1 MNLPFFRFTFFLLM
15 SLTLPLTATAQVVDI
30 PDPNLRAAIEN
41 KLGKAPGTPIAP
53 AEMVTLT
60 HLEARNAN
68 ISDLTGLE
76 GATNLKSLR
85 LGGNSISD
93 IAPVEALTN
102 LTELNLSG
110 NLISDI
116 SPVADLNQLTWLH
129 LQSNRISDIAALA
142 SLTNLTALRLDR
154 NSISDISVLSR
165 LIQLTELRLDRNSLT
180 DLSPLVANTGL
191 RNGDT
196 VGVRENPL
204 SSTSI
209 KTHIPILQSRGVT
222 IKFDDVTHLNF
233 SEPRTVRMIYF
244 LPSDRSPRQNID
256 TKLDTLIR
264 DVQQFYADEM
274 ERHGFKGK
282 TFTFE
287 TDATGKAVVHHV
299 DGQFTDSYYRQNTF
313 RKVWEEIREQFYTP
327 QNIYL
332 IAIDIGNER
341 VGRGYNEVCGVGDSH
356 EASGGHV
363 LIPASGD
370 CFNFKTTAHE
380 LGHAF
385 GLQHDFRNDTYIMS
399 FGKVPNKLSECTAGW
414 LDAHRYFNM
423 GQSPTHFDNPTTIQ
437 MLTPFASPPYAIGLR
452 FEVTDP
458 DGVHQAQLLTPATI
472 RRQELGQSKLLN
484 CKRLNGE
491 TDTIEIEFVTSQL
504 TVNSEDIRDGGVSEA
519 VPLSVEVILRVID
532 VYGNV
537 TLQTYP
543 IDITTTLLTGTVST
557 PYTNQA
563 INISEPVPP
572 SFTVRQAFE
581 LDPFYQQW
589 IDVEGLPVVASE
601 KVNPY
606 ALKEAAWLIWQMIGH
621 RPEILHVLVQKR
633 VRFVVIGHTEITTDI
648 PEYSDQGP
656 DFLVY
661 RFRGLGGGGLSGHIA
676 VSSSEENLLHYPGG
690 GSHSIMIHEVAH
702 AIHRF
707 GLNTVDPTFN
717 NRLQI
722 AYDAAMEK
730 GLWQGTYASSDRG
743 EYWAEGTQAWF
754 YPKGGDSFYNYG
766 NTRQA
771 LKEYD
776 PGLAALLAE
785 VYGDSGWRYT
795 SPAARI
801 HLPHLQGFNPQ
812 DSPTFQGWPELE
824 AVYQQLRN
832 PNSDG
837 GGRWVDLRPYD
848 PSLLP
853 SLSESRTAGPRTTV
867 AFVNL
872 TRSYVLVYPVGYDGT
887 PELWTQLPPGFVR
900 VTPGTTNEIWLIK
913 DLNGRNLAVF
923 QAVEKTGRI
932 LIDETLNLITPGLS
946 KISGDN
952 QTSVSG
958 AALSNPFVIEV
969 RDENGSALEGISITF
984 TVTVGNGTLSVTRT
998 TTDKNGAAQ
1007 STLTLGPNIGTQTVS
1022 VSAAGIEG
1030 MVTFTAMVEAAVD
1043 LPDLN
1048 LRAAIETVL
1057 GKAKGDSI
1065 TPSEMATLPHLE
1077 ARDANISDLTGLEGA
1092 TNLTYLDFWKSSVSD
1107 LSPVAGLTN
1116 LTHLG
1121 FAANNA
1127 ISDVSALAGLTNLT
1141 ALWVNGNSISDI
1153 SPLVG
1158 LTKLSRL
1165 GLDNNNIS
1173 DISALAGLTN
1183 LSLLNLRSNSILD
1196 ISPLANLTKLTK
1208 LRLGGNSISDISA
1221 VAGLTQLESLSLWAN
1236 SISNS
1241 LPVEGLTNLTEL
1253 NLSGNSI
1260 SSIVSVAG
1268 LTQMTWLHLQSNRI
1282 SDISALAGLTNL
1294 TALRLDRNSISDIS
1308 ALSSLIHLTELRL
1321 DRNSITDLSPLVVNT
1336 GLGSGDEV
1344 DVRGNPLSYQS
1355 IHTHIPILQSRGVTV
1370 EFDNQA
1376 HPALL
1381 KIAGDNQKGASF
1393 APLPN
1398 LLVAEV
1404 QDAKGSALA
1413 GVSVT
1418 FAVTAGGGTL
1428 STTITRTDE
1437 NGRAQS
1443 TLTLGPNLGTNTV
1456 KVSAVGIEVSVT
1468 FYAISDTESPPI
1480 TADVNNDGSVN
1491 ILDLIL
1497 IASDLG
1503 NTGTNLAADVNGDG
1517 VISILDLVLAAGM
1530 FEEAAAAPAAHAQA
1544 PKTLTAVE
1552 VQQWLADARSLEAR
1566 DVIVNRGF
1574 LVLEQLLVSPTPR
1587 ETELLANYPNPFN
1600 PETWIP
1606 YRLAED
1612 AVVTL
1617 TIYDLSGRLVRTLEV
1632 GHRIAS
1638 VYENRSKAIYWD
1650 GRNEVGEQVASGVYF
1665 YNLSTGNYS
1674 ATRKMLVVK

>member
-15 SLTLPLTATAQVVDI
+15 FLTLPLAATAQVVDI
-30 PDPNLRAAIEN
+30 PDPNLRAVIEN
-41 KLGKAPGTPIAP
+41 ALGKVSGATITTADM
-53 AEMVTLT
+53 ATLT
-60 HLEARNAN
+60 RLDANEAS
-68 ISDLTGLE
+68 ISDLIGLE
-76 GATNLKSLR
+76 HATNLRDLHLWSNSVSDLSSLAGLTKLTGLY
-85 LGGNSISD
+85 LGGSS
-93 IAPVEALTN
+93 
-102 LTELNLSG
+102 
-110 NLISDI
+110 
-116 SPVADLNQLTWLH
+116 
-129 LQSNRISDIAALA
+129 A
-142 SLTNLTALRLDR
+142 S
-154 NSISDISVLSR
+154 
-165 LIQLTELRLDRNSLT
+165 
-180 DLSPLVANTGL
+180 DLSPLVGLTNLESLFLDANGISNLSPLAGLTKLTRLALSNNSVSDLSPLAGLTSLRWMRLAGNNISDLSPLVTNTGL
-191 RNGDT
+191 GD
-196 VGVRENPL
+196 GDELEIQGNPL
-204 SSTSI
+204 SHTSI
-209 KTHIPILQSRGVT
+209 KTHIPTLQGRGVT
-222 IKFDDVTHLNF
+222 VKFDDTTNLNVDEPRAVEF
-233 SEPRTVRMIYF
+233 DNTKNLNVGEPRTVRMIYF
-244 LPSDRSPRQNID
+244 LPSDRSPQQDID
-256 TKLDTLIR
+256 IKLDTLIR

-287 TDATGKAVVHHV
+287 TGATGKAVVHHV

-370 CFNFKTTAHE
+370 CFNFKTAAHE
-380 LGHAF
+380 LGRAF

-399 FGKVPNKLSECTAGW
+399 FGRNPNKLSECAAEW
-414 LDAHRYFNM
+414 LEAHRYFNID
-423 GQSPTHFDNPTTIQ
+423 QSQTHFDNPTTIQ

-452 FEVTDP
+452 FEVTDS
-458 DGVHQAQLLTPATI
+458 DGVHQAQLLTPTTI
-472 RRQELGQSKLLN
+472 RRQELGQSKLLS

-491 TDTIEIEFVTSQL
+491 TDTIEIEFITNQL
-504 TVNSEDIRDGGVSEA
+504 TVNSEHFRDGVIAA

-690 GSHSIMIHEVAH
+690 GSHSIMIHEWAH

-722 AYDAAMEK
+722 VYDAAMEK

-743 EYWAEGTQAWF
+743 EYWAVGTRAWF
-754 YPKGGDSFYNYG
+754 YPKVVGDSSYNYV

-848 PSLLP
+848 PTLLP
-853 SLSESRTAGPRTTV
+853 SLSESRTFGPSTHI
-867 AFVNL
+867 AIVNL
-872 TRSYVLVYPVGYDGT
+872 TQADVLLYKVHYDGT
-887 PELWTQLPPGFVR
+887 EELSHR
-900 VTPGTTNEIWLIK
+900 VLTWHTRVSSPTVNEIRLIK

-923 QAVEKTGRI
+923 QTLEKTGRI
-932 LIDETLNLITPGLS
+932 LIDETLNLITHGLS
-946 KISGDN
+946 KVSGDN
-952 QTSVSG
+952 QSSLSG
-958 AALSNPFVIEV
+958 AILAAPFVVEL
-969 RDENGSALEGISITF
+969 RDENGSVLEGISVTF
-984 TVTVGNGTLSVTRT
+984 TVTAGNGTLSVTRT

-1007 STLTLGPNIGTQTVS
+1007 STLTLGQNPGTNVVS

-1030 MVTFTAMVEAAVD
+1030 MVTFSAMVEAAVD

-1065 TPSEMATLPHLE
+1065 TPSEMAALTRLE
-1077 ARDANISDLTGLEGA
+1077 APNANISDLTGLEFA
-1092 TNLTYLDFWKSSVSD
+1092 TNLTTLKLGPERVANEWRNSNAVTD
-1107 LSPVAGLTN
+1107 LSP
-1116 LTHLG
+1116 
-1121 FAANNA
+1121 
-1127 ISDVSALAGLTNLT
+1127 LAGLTRLT
-1141 ALWVNGNSISDI
+1141 LLHLPNNSISNI
-1153 SPLVG
+1153 SAVANLPH
-1158 LTKLSRL
+1158 LTWLHLS
-1165 GLDNNNIS
+1165 NNNIS
-1173 DISALAGLTN
+1173 D
-1183 LSLLNLRSNSILD
+1183 LSL
-1196 ISPLANLTKLTK
+1196 
-1208 LRLGGNSISDISA
+1208 
-1221 VAGLTQLESLSLWAN
+1221 
-1236 SISNS
+1236 
-1241 LPVEGLTNLTEL
+1241 
-1253 NLSGNSI
+1253 
-1260 SSIVSVAG
+1260 
-1268 LTQMTWLHLQSNRI
+1268 
-1282 SDISALAGLTNL
+1282 
-1294 TALRLDRNSISDIS
+1294 
-1308 ALSSLIHLTELRL
+1308 
-1321 DRNSITDLSPLVVNT
+1321 LVVNT
-1336 GLGSGDEV
+1336 GLGKEDTV
-1344 DVRGNPLSYQS
+1344 YVRGNPLSYQS
-1355 IHTHIPILQSRGVTV
+1355 IHTHIPILQKRGV
-1370 EFDNQA
+1370 EIYFDNQP

-1381 KIAGDNQKGASF
+1381 KISDDNQQGAAF
-1393 APLPN
+1393 TPLSQPF
-1398 LLVAEV
+1398 VVEA
-1404 QDAKGSALA
+1404 QDANGSVLA
-1413 GVSVT
+1413 GVSVR

-1428 STTITRTDE
+1428 STTLTRTDE
-1437 NGRAQS
+1437 KGRAQS
-1443 TLTLGPNLGTNTV
+1443 TLTLGPNLGTNAV
-1456 KVSAVGIEVSVT
+1456 SVSAAGIEVPVT
-1468 FYAISDTESPPI
+1468 FHAISDTESPPI
-1480 TADVNNDGSVN
+1480 TADVNSDGSVN

-1503 NTGTNLAADVNGDG
+1503 NVGTNLAADVNGDG
-1517 VISILDLVLAAGM
+1517 VISILDLVLVAGM
-1530 FEEAAAAPAAHAQA
+1530 FDGAAAAPSAQ
-1544 PKTLTAVE
+1544 PQVPETLTAVE
-1552 VQQWLADARSLEAR
+1552 VQGWLTDARALQVR
-1566 DVIVNRGF
+1566 DPIMKRGF
-1574 LVLEQLLVSPTPR
+1574 LVLEQLLVALTPK
-1587 ETELLANYPNPFN
+1587 ETELLSNYPNPFN

-1612 AVVTL
+1612 AFVTL
-1617 TIYDLSGRLVRTLEV
+1617 TIYDSSGQVIRTLDV
-1632 GHRIAS
+1632 GHRIAA

-1650 GRNEVGEQVASGVYF
+1650 GRNGLGERVASGVYF

>member
-1 MNLPFFRFTFFLLM
+1 MNLPVFRFTFFLLM

-30 PDPNLRAAIEN
+30 PDPNLRAVIEN
-41 KLGKAPGTPIAP
+41 ALGKVSGATITTADM
-53 AEMVTLT
+53 ATLT
-60 HLEARNAN
+60 RLDANEAG

-76 GATNLKSLR
+76 HTTNLRDLHLWSNSVSDLSSLAGLTKLTGLY
-85 LGGNSISD
+85 LGGSS
-93 IAPVEALTN
+93 
-102 LTELNLSG
+102 
-110 NLISDI
+110 
-116 SPVADLNQLTWLH
+116 
-129 LQSNRISDIAALA
+129 A
-142 SLTNLTALRLDR
+142 S
-154 NSISDISVLSR
+154 
-165 LIQLTELRLDRNSLT
+165 
-180 DLSPLVANTGL
+180 DLSPLVGLTNLESLFLDANGISNLSALAGLTKLTRLALSNNSVSDLSPLAGLTSLRWMRLAGNNISDLSPLAGLTSLRWMRLAGNNISDLSPLVTNTGL
-191 RNGDT
+191 GD
-196 VGVRENPL
+196 GDELEIQGNPL
-204 SSTSI
+204 SHTSI
-209 KTHIPILQSRGVT
+209 KTHIPTLQGRGVT
-222 IKFDDVTHLNF
+222 VKFDDTTNLNVDEPRAVEF
-233 SEPRTVRMIYF
+233 DNTKNLNVGEPRTVRMIYF
-244 LPSDRSPRQNID
+244 LPSDRSPQQNID

-264 DVQQFYADEM
+264 DVRQFYADEM

-299 DGQFTDSYYRQNTF
+299 DGRFTDSYYRRNTF

-327 QNIYL
+327 QNIYF

-341 VGRGYNEVCGVGDSH
+341 VGRGYNEVCGVGEFH
-356 EASGGHV
+356 GASSGHV

-370 CFNFKTTAHE
+370 CFNFKTAAHE
-380 LGHAF
+380 LGRAF

-399 FGKVPNKLSECTAGW
+399 FGRDPNKLSECAAEW
-414 LDAHRYFNM
+414 LAAHRYFNT
-423 GQSPTHFDNPTTIQ
+423 GQSQPHFDAPTKIQ

-458 DGVHQAQLLTPATI
+458 DGVHQAQLLTPTTI
-472 RRQELGQSKLLN
+472 RRQELGQSKLLS

-572 SFTVRQAFE
+572 PSTIREAFE
-581 LDPFYQQW
+581 LSLFYQQW
-589 IDVEGLPVVASE
+589 VDVEGLPVVASE

-690 GSHSIMIHEVAH
+690 GSHSIMIHEWAH

-707 GLNTVDPTFN
+707 GLNTVAPTFN

-743 EYWAEGTQAWF
+743 EYWAVGTRVWF
-754 YPKGGDSFYNYG
+754 YPKVVGDSSYNYV

-848 PSLLP
+848 PTLLP
-853 SLSESRTAGPRTTV
+853 SLSESRTFGPSTHI
-867 AFVNL
+867 AIVNL
-872 TRSYVLVYPVGYDGT
+872 TQADVLLYKVRYDGT
-887 PELWTQLPPGFVR
+887 EELSHR
-900 VTPGTTNEIWLIK
+900 VLTWHTRVSSPTVNEIRLIK

-923 QAVEKTGRI
+923 QTLEKTGRI
-932 LIDETLNLITPGLS
+932 LIDDTPNLITHGLS
-946 KISGDN
+946 KVSGDN
-952 QTSVSG
+952 QSSLSG
-958 AALSNPFVIEV
+958 AILAAPFVVEV
-969 RDENGSALEGISITF
+969 RAENGSALEGISVTF
-984 TVTVGNGTLSVTRT
+984 AVTAGGGTLSVTRA

-1007 STLTLGPNIGTQTVS
+1007 SILTLGQNPGTNVVS

-1043 LPDLN
+1043 LPDTN

-1065 TPSEMATLPHLE
+1065 TPSEMAALTRLE
-1077 ARDANISDLTGLEGA
+1077 APNANISDLTGLEFA
-1092 TNLTYLDFWKSSVSD
+1092 TNLTTLKLGPERVANEWRNSNAVTD
-1107 LSPVAGLTN
+1107 LSP
-1116 LTHLG
+1116 
-1121 FAANNA
+1121 
-1127 ISDVSALAGLTNLT
+1127 LAGLSYLT
-1141 ALWVNGNSISDI
+1141 
-1153 SPLVG
+1153 
-1158 LTKLSRL
+1158 
-1165 GLDNNNIS
+1165 
-1173 DISALAGLTN
+1173 
-1183 LSLLNLRSNSILD
+1183 LLHLPN
-1196 ISPLANLTKLTK
+1196 
-1208 LRLGGNSISDISA
+1208 NSISDISA
-1221 VAGLTQLESLSLWAN
+1221 VA
-1236 SISNS
+1236 
-1241 LPVEGLTNLTEL
+1241 
-1253 NLSGNSI
+1253 NLSD
-1260 SSIVSVAG
+1260 
-1268 LTQMTWLHLQSNRI
+1268 LTWLHLSNNNI
-1282 SDISALAGLTNL
+1282 S
-1294 TALRLDRNSISDIS
+1294 
-1308 ALSSLIHLTELRL
+1308 
-1321 DRNSITDLSPLVVNT
+1321 DLSPLVANT
-1336 GLGSGDEV
+1336 GLGKGDKV
-1344 DVRGNPLSYQS
+1344 YVRGNPLSYAS
-1355 IHTHIPILQSRGVTV
+1355 IHSHISALQSRGVEV
-1370 EFDNQA
+1370 YFDNRP

-1381 KIAGDNQKGASF
+1381 KISGDNQSGAAF
-1393 APLPN
+1393 TPLPQPF
-1398 LLVAEV
+1398 VIEA
-1404 QDAKGSALA
+1404 QDANGSALIEI
-1413 GVSVT
+1413 SIT
-1418 FAVTAGGGTL
+1418 FAVTSGGGTL

-1456 KVSAVGIEVSVT
+1456 EVSAAGIESPVT
-1468 FYAISDTESPPI
+1468 FHAISDTESPPI
-1480 TADVNNDGSVN
+1480 EADINNDSSVN

-1503 NTGTNLAADVNGDG
+1503 NTGTNLVVDVNRDG
-1517 VISILDLVLAAGM
+1517 TVSILDLVLVAGM
-1530 FEEAAAAPAAHAQA
+1530 FDGAAAAPSAQ
-1544 PKTLTAVE
+1544 PQVPETLTAVE
-1552 VQQWLADARSLEAR
+1552 VQGWLIDARALQVR
-1566 DVIVNRGF
+1566 DPIMKRGF
-1574 LVLEQLLVSPTPR
+1574 LVLEQLLVSLTPR

-1612 AVVTL
+1612 AFVTL
-1617 TIYDLSGRLVRTLEV
+1617 TIYDLSGRIVRTLDI

-1638 VYENRSKAIYWD
+1638 AYENRSKAVYWD
-1650 GRNEVGEQVASGVYF
+1650 GRNGLGEGVASGVYF
-1665 YNLSTGNYS
+1665 YTLTAGDYS
-1674 ATRKMLVVK
+1674 ATRKMLILK

>member
-1 MNLPFFRFTFFLLM
+1 MT
-15 SLTLPLTATAQVVDI
+15 TLP
-30 PDPNLRAAIEN
+30 R
-41 KLGKAPGTPIAP
+41 
-53 AEMVTLT
+53 
-60 HLEARNAN
+60 LEAKNAN

-93 IAPVEALTN
+93 IAPVTGLTNLKVLSLWANSISDISPVEALTN

-116 SPVADLNQLTWLH
+116 SPVADLNQLTLLH

-165 LIQLTELRLDRNSLT
+165 LIQLTELRLNRNSLT

-196 VGVRENPL
+196 VDVRENPL

-233 SEPRTVRMIYF
+233 SEPRTVRIIYF
-244 LPSDRSPRQNID
+244 LPNDRPLQQNVD

-264 DVQQFYADEM
+264 GVRQFYADEM

-287 TDATGKAVVHHV
+287 TGATGKAVVHHV

-370 CFNFKTTAHE
+370 CFNFKTAAHE
-380 LGHAF
+380 LGRAF

-399 FGKVPNKLSECTAGW
+399 FGRNPNKLSECAAEW
-414 LDAHRYFNM
+414 LEAHRYFNID
-423 GQSPTHFDNPTTIQ
+423 QSQTHFDNPTTIQ

-452 FEVTDP
+452 FEVTDS
-458 DGVHQAQLLTPATI
+458 DGVHQAQLLTPTTI
-472 RRQELGQSKLLN
+472 RRQELGQSKLLS

-504 TVNSEDIRDGGVSEA
+504 TVNSEYIRDGVSEA
-519 VPLSVEVILRVID
+519 IPLSVEVILRVID

-690 GSHSIMIHEVAH
+690 GSHSIMIHEWAH

-707 GLNTVDPTFN
+707 GLNTVAPTFN

-722 AYDAAMEK
+722 VYDAAMEK

-754 YPKGGDSFYNYG
+754 YPKGGGSFKG

-771 LKEYD
+771 LKVYD
-776 PGLAALLAE
+776 PALAALLAE

-795 SPAARI
+795 SPAARV

-853 SLSESRTAGPRTTV
+853 SLSESRTFGPRTHI
-867 AFVNL
+867 AIVNL
-872 TRSYVLVYPVGYDGT
+872 TQADVLLYRVRYDGT
-887 PELWTQLPPGFVR
+887 EAFSHRVPPWYIR
-900 VTPGTTNEIWLIK
+900 VSSRTVNEIRLIK

-923 QAVEKTGRI
+923 QTVEKIGRI

-946 KISGDN
+946 KVSGDN
-952 QTSVSG
+952 QSG
-958 AALSNPFVIEV
+958 VPGAVIANPLVIEV
-969 RDENGSALEGISITF
+969 RDENGSALEGISVTF
-984 TVTVGNGTLSVTRT
+984 AVTAGNGTLSVTRT
-998 TTDKNGAAQ
+998 TTDKNGAVQ
-1007 STLTLGPNIGTQTVS
+1007 STLTLGPNLGTNTVS
-1022 VSAAGIEG
+1022 VSASGIEG
-1030 MVTFTAMVEAAVD
+1030 TVTFNAVVEPAVD

-1048 LRAAIETVL
+1048 LRAAIETGL
-1057 GKAKGDSI
+1057 SKAEGDSI
-1065 TPSEMATLPHLE
+1065 TPSEIATLTRLE
-1077 ARDANISDLTGLEGA
+1077 APEAGVRNLTGLEHA
-1092 TNLTYLDFWKSSVSD
+1092 TNLT
-1107 LSPVAGLTN
+1107 
-1116 LTHLG
+1116 
-1121 FAANNA
+1121 
-1127 ISDVSALAGLTNLT
+1127 
-1141 ALWVNGNSISDI
+1141 
-1153 SPLVG
+1153 
-1158 LTKLSRL
+1158 RL
-1165 GLDNNNIS
+1165 GLSNN
-1173 DISALAGLTN
+1173 
-1183 LSLLNLRSNSILD
+1183 
-1196 ISPLANLTKLTK
+1196 
-1208 LRLGGNSISDISA
+1208 
-1221 VAGLTQLESLSLWAN
+1221 V
-1236 SISNS
+1236 
-1241 LPVEGLTNLTEL
+1241 
-1253 NLSGNSI
+1253 
-1260 SSIVSVAG
+1260 
-1268 LTQMTWLHLQSNRI
+1268 I

-1294 TALRLDRNSISDIS
+1294 TWLKLDRNSISDIS
-1308 ALSSLIHLTELRL
+1308 SLANLTNLTHLELYINSVSDPSPVASLTGLTYLNLAENSISDISALVNLTNLTHLELPFNSISDISSL
-1321 DRNSITDLSPLVVNT
+1321 VANT
-1336 GLGSGDEV
+1336 GVGNGDEV
-1344 DVRGNPLSYQS
+1344 DVRGNPLSYLS
-1355 IHTHIPILQSRGVTV
+1355 IHTHIPALQSRGVTV

-1381 KIAGDNQKGASF
+1381 KISGDNQNGASF
-1393 APLPN
+1393 ASLSQPF
-1398 LLVAEV
+1398 VVEA
-1404 QDAKGSALA
+1404 QDANGSALV
-1413 GVSVT
+1413 GISVR
-1418 FAVTAGGGTL
+1418 FAVTTGGGTL

-1443 TLTLGPNLGTNTV
+1443 TLTLGPNMGANTV
-1456 KVSAVGIEVSVT
+1456 QVSAAGIESPVT

-1480 TADVNNDGSVN
+1480 TADVNSDGSVN
-1491 ILDLIL
+1491 ILDLVV
-1497 IASDLG
+1497 IASALG
-1503 NTGTNLAADVNGDG
+1503 NQGQNLAADVSGDG
-1517 VISILDLVLAAGM
+1517 VVNILDLILVAGM
-1530 FEEAAAAPAAHAQA
+1530 FDDAAAAPAAHAQV
-1544 PKTLTAVE
+1544 PETLTAVE
-1552 VQQWLADARSLEAR
+1552 VQGWLTDARALEVR
-1566 DVIVNRGF
+1566 DAITKRGF
-1574 LVLEQLLVSPTPR
+1574 VVLEQLLVSLTPT

-1617 TIYDLSGRLVRTLEV
+1617 TIYDLSGQPVRTLDV

-1638 VYENRSKAIYWD
+1638 AYENRSKAIYWD
-1650 GRNEVGEQVASGVYF
+1650 GRNGLGERVASGVYF
-1665 YNLSTGNYS
+1665 YTLTTEDYS

>member
-1 MNLPFFRFTFFLLM
+1 MRLAGN
-15 SLTLPLTATAQVVDI
+15 
-30 PDPNLRAAIEN
+30 
-41 KLGKAPGTPIAP
+41 
-53 AEMVTLT
+53 
-60 HLEARNAN
+60 N
-68 ISDLTGLE
+68 IS
-76 GATNLKSLR
+76 
-85 LGGNSISD
+85 
-93 IAPVEALTN
+93 
-102 LTELNLSG
+102 
-110 NLISDI
+110 
-116 SPVADLNQLTWLH
+116 
-129 LQSNRISDIAALA
+129 
-142 SLTNLTALRLDR
+142 
-154 NSISDISVLSR
+154 
-165 LIQLTELRLDRNSLT
+165 
-180 DLSPLVANTGL
+180 DLSPLVTNTGL
-191 RNGDT
+191 GD
-196 VGVRENPL
+196 GDELEIQGNPL
-204 SSTSI
+204 SHTSI
-209 KTHIPILQSRGVT
+209 KTHIPTLQGRGVT
-222 IKFDDVTHLNF
+222 VKFDDTTNLNVDEPRAVEF
-233 SEPRTVRMIYF
+233 DNTKNLNVGEPRTVRMIYF
-244 LPSDRSPRQNID
+244 LPSDRSPQQNVD

-287 TDATGKAVVHHV
+287 TGATGKAVVHHV
-299 DGQFTDSYYRQNTF
+299 DGRFTDSYYRQNTF

-327 QNIYL
+327 QNIYF

-356 EASGGHV
+356 GASDGHV

-370 CFNFKTTAHE
+370 CFNLKTAAHE
-380 LGHAF
+380 LGRAF

-399 FGKVPNKLSECTAGW
+399 FGRNPNKLSECAAEW
-414 LDAHRYFNM
+414 LEAHRYFNID
-423 GQSPTHFDNPTTIQ
+423 QSQTHFDNPTTIQ
-437 MLTPFASPPYAIGLR
+437 MLSPFASPPYAIGLR
-452 FEVTDP
+452 FEVTDS
-458 DGVHQAQLLTPATI
+458 DGVHQAQLLMPTTI
-472 RRQELGQSKLLN
+472 RRQELGQSKLLS

-491 TDTIEIEFVTSQL
+491 TDTIEIEFITNQL
-504 TVNSEDIRDGGVSEA
+504 TVKSEYFRDGVSEA

-572 SFTVRQAFE
+572 PSTIREAFE
-581 LDPFYQQW
+581 LSLFYQQW
-589 IDVEGLPVVASE
+589 VDVEGFPVLASE

-621 RPEILHVLVQKR
+621 RPEILHTFVQKR

-690 GSHSIMIHEVAH
+690 GSHSIMIHEWAH

-707 GLNTVDPTFN
+707 GLNTVDSTFD

-722 AYDAAMEK
+722 AYAAAIEK

-743 EYWAEGTQAWF
+743 EYWAVGTRAWF
-754 YPKGGDSFYNYG
+754 YPNVGDSSYNYG

-837 GGRWVDLRPYD
+837 GGRWVDLGPYD

-853 SLSESRTAGPRTTV
+853 SLSESRTFGPRTHI
-867 AFVNL
+867 AIVNL
-872 TRSYVLVYPVGYDGT
+872 TQADVLLYKVHYDGT
-887 PELWTQLPPGFVR
+887 EELSHR
-900 VTPGTTNEIWLIK
+900 VLTWHTRVSSPMVNEIRLIK

-923 QAVEKTGRI
+923 QTLEKTGRI
-932 LIDETLNLITPGLS
+932 LIDETLNLITHGLS
-946 KISGDN
+946 KVSGDN
-952 QTSVSG
+952 QSSLSG
-958 AALSNPFVIEV
+958 AILAAPFVVEL
-969 RDENGSALEGISITF
+969 RDENGSVLEGISVTF
-984 TVTVGNGTLSVTRT
+984 TVVTGDGTLSVTRT
-998 TTDKNGAAQ
+998 TTDTNGRAQ
-1007 STLTLGPNIGTQTVS
+1007 SILTLGQNLGTNAVS
-1022 VSAAGIEG
+1022 VSAAGTG
-1030 MVTFTAMVEAAVD
+1030 QPVTFNAVAEAAID
-1043 LPDLN
+1043 IPDTN
-1048 LRAAIETVL
+1048 LRTVVETAL
-1057 GKAKGDSI
+1057 GAPVGVSI
-1065 TPSEMATLPHLE
+1065 VRGHLE
-1077 ARDANISDLTGLEGA
+1077 NLTRLEAQNANISDLTGLEFA
-1092 TNLTYLDFWKSSVSD
+1092 TN
-1107 LSPVAGLTN
+1107 
-1116 LTHLG
+1116 
-1121 FAANNA
+1121 
-1127 ISDVSALAGLTNLT
+1127 
-1141 ALWVNGNSISDI
+1141 
-1153 SPLVG
+1153 
-1158 LTKLSRL
+1158 
-1165 GLDNNNIS
+1165 
-1173 DISALAGLTN
+1173 
-1183 LSLLNLRSNSILD
+1183 
-1196 ISPLANLTKLTK
+1196 LTK

-1241 LPVEGLTNLTEL
+1241 SPVEALTNLTEL

-1294 TALRLDRNSISDIS
+1294 TVLRLDRNSISDIS
-1308 ALSSLIHLTELRL
+1308 ALSSLTHLTELRL
-1321 DRNSITDLSPLVVNT
+1321 DRNSITDLSPLVANT

-1344 DVRGNPLSYQS
+1344 DVRGNPLSHLS
-1355 IHTHIPILQSRGVTV
+1355 VHTHIPALQSRGVTV

-1376 HPALL
+1376 HPAIL
-1381 KIAGDNQKGASF
+1381 KISGDYQKGASS
-1393 APLPN
+1393 APLSQPFI
-1398 LLVAEV
+1398 VEA
-1404 QDAKGSALA
+1404 QDGNGSALA

-1456 KVSAVGIEVSVT
+1456 EVSAAGIESTVT
-1468 FYAISDTESPPI
+1468 FHAISDTESPPI

-1497 IASDLG
+1497 IASELG
-1503 NTGTNLAADVNGDG
+1503 NAGTNLAVDVNRDG
-1517 VISILDLVLAAGM
+1517 VVSILDLVLAAGM
-1530 FEEAAAAPAAHAQA
+1530 FEEAAAAPPAQPQVPEA
-1544 PKTLTAVE
+1544 LTAVE
-1552 VQQWLADARSLEAR
+1552 VQGWLIDARALQVR
-1566 DVIVNRGF
+1566 DPIMKRGF
-1574 LVLEQLLVSPTPR
+1574 AVLEQLLVSLTPR

-1612 AVVTL
+1612 AFVTL
-1617 TIYDLSGRLVRTLEV
+1617 TIYDLSGQPVRTLDV

-1638 VYENRSKAIYWD
+1638 AYENRSKAIYWD
-1650 GRNEVGEQVASGVYF
+1650 GRNDVGERVASGVYF

>member
-1 MNLPFFRFTFFLLM
+1 MNLPFFRFTFFLFIC
-15 SLTLPLTATAQVVDI
+15 LTLPLSATGQVVSI
-30 PDPNLRAAIEN
+30 PDPNLRAAVE
-41 KLGKAPGTPIAP
+41 KALGVTPGTPITAD
-53 AEMVTLT
+53 EMTTLPR
-60 HLEARNAN
+60 LEAKNAN

-93 IAPVEALTN
+93 IAPVTGLTNLKVLSLWANSISDISPVEALTN

-116 SPVADLNQLTWLH
+116 SPVADLNQLTLLH

-165 LIQLTELRLDRNSLT
+165 LIQLTELRLNRNSLT

-196 VGVRENPL
+196 VDVRENPL

-233 SEPRTVRMIYF
+233 SEPRTVRIIYF
-244 LPSDRSPRQNID
+244 LPNDRPLQQNVD

-264 DVQQFYADEM
+264 GVRQFYADEM

-287 TDATGKAVVHHV
+287 TGATGKAVVHHV

-370 CFNFKTTAHE
+370 CFNFKTAAHE
-380 LGHAF
+380 LGRAF

-399 FGKVPNKLSECTAGW
+399 FGRNPNKLSECAAEW
-414 LDAHRYFNM
+414 LEAHRYFNID
-423 GQSPTHFDNPTTIQ
+423 QSQTHFDNPTTIQ

-452 FEVTDP
+452 FEVTDS
-458 DGVHQAQLLTPATI
+458 DGVHQAQLLTPTTI
-472 RRQELGQSKLLN
+472 RRQELGQSKLLS

-504 TVNSEDIRDGGVSEA
+504 TVNSEYIRDGVSEA
-519 VPLSVEVILRVID
+519 IPLSVEVILRVID

-690 GSHSIMIHEVAH
+690 GSHSIMIHEWAH

-743 EYWAEGTQAWF
+743 EYWAVGTRAWF
-754 YPKGGDSFYNYG
+754 YPKGWRQLLQLC

-776 PGLAALLAE
+776 PALAALLAE

-853 SLSESRTAGPRTTV
+853 SLSESRTFGPRTHI
-867 AFVNL
+867 AIVNL
-872 TRSYVLVYPVGYDGT
+872 TQADVLLYRVRYDGT
-887 PELWTQLPPGFVR
+887 EAFSHRVPPWYIR
-900 VTPGTTNEIWLIK
+900 VSSRTVNEIRLIK

-923 QAVEKTGRI
+923 QTVEKTGRI

-946 KISGDN
+946 KVSGDN
-952 QTSVSG
+952 QSG
-958 AALSNPFVIEV
+958 VPGAVIANPLVIEV
-969 RDENGSALEGISITF
+969 RDENGSALEGISVTF
-984 TVTVGNGTLSVTRT
+984 AVTAGNGTLSVTRT
-998 TTDKNGAAQ
+998 TTDKNGAVQ
-1007 STLTLGPNIGTQTVS
+1007 STLTLGPNLGTNTVS
-1022 VSAAGIEG
+1022 VSASGIEG
-1030 MVTFTAMVEAAVD
+1030 TVTFNAVVEPAVD

-1048 LRAAIETVL
+1048 LRAAIETGL
-1057 GKAKGDSI
+1057 SKAEGDSI
-1065 TPSEMATLPHLE
+1065 TPSEIATLTRLE
-1077 ARDANISDLTGLEGA
+1077 APEAGVRNLTGLEHA
-1092 TNLTYLDFWKSSVSD
+1092 TNLTRLG
-1107 LSPVAGLTN
+1107 LS
-1116 LTHLG
+1116 
-1121 FAANNA
+1121 NNV

-1141 ALWVNGNSISDI
+1141 
-1153 SPLVG
+1153 
-1158 LTKLSRL
+1158 
-1165 GLDNNNIS
+1165 
-1173 DISALAGLTN
+1173 
-1183 LSLLNLRSNSILD
+1183 LL
-1196 ISPLANLTKLTK
+1196 K
-1208 LRLGGNSISDISA
+1208 
-1221 VAGLTQLESLSLWAN
+1221 
-1236 SISNS
+1236 
-1241 LPVEGLTNLTEL
+1241 
-1253 NLSGNSI
+1253 
-1260 SSIVSVAG
+1260 
-1268 LTQMTWLHLQSNRI
+1268 
-1282 SDISALAGLTNL
+1282 
-1294 TALRLDRNSISDIS
+1294 LDRNSISDIS
-1308 ALSSLIHLTELRL
+1308 SLANLTNLTHLALYINSVSDPSPVASLTGLTYLNLAENSISDISALVNLTNLTHLELPFNSISDISSL
-1321 DRNSITDLSPLVVNT
+1321 VANT
-1336 GLGSGDEV
+1336 GVGNGDEV
-1344 DVRGNPLSYQS
+1344 DVRGNPLSYLS
-1355 IHTHIPILQSRGVTV
+1355 IYTHIPTLQSRGVTV
-1370 EFDNQA
+1370 EFDDQA

-1381 KIAGDNQKGASF
+1381 KISGDNQNGASF
-1393 APLPN
+1393 ASLSQPF
-1398 LLVAEV
+1398 VVEA
-1404 QDAKGSALA
+1404 QDANGSALV
-1413 GVSVT
+1413 GISVR
-1418 FAVTAGGGTL
+1418 FAVTTGGGTL
-1428 STTITRTDE
+1428 STTLTRTDE
-1437 NGRAQS
+1437 KGRAQS

-1456 KVSAVGIEVSVT
+1456 EVSATGIESTVT

-1497 IASDLG
+1497 IASELG
-1503 NTGTNLAADVNGDG
+1503 NAGTNLAVDVNRDG
-1517 VISILDLVLAAGM
+1517 VVSILDLVLAAGM
-1530 FEEAAAAPAAHAQA
+1530 FEEAAAAPPAQPQVPEA
-1544 PKTLTAVE
+1544 LTAVE
-1552 VQQWLADARSLEAR
+1552 VQGWLTDARTLEVR
-1566 DVIVNRGF
+1566 NLIMKRGF
-1574 LVLEQLLVSPTPR
+1574 VVLEQLLVSLTPS

-1617 TIYDLSGRLVRTLEV
+1617 TIYDLSGQPVRTLEV

-1638 VYENRSKAIYWD
+1638 AYENRSKAIYWD
-1650 GRNEVGEQVASGVYF
+1650 GRNGLGERVASGVYF
-1665 YNLSTGNYS
+1665 YHLSTGEYS
-1674 ATRKMLVVK
+1674 ATRRMVILK

>member
-30 PDPNLRAAIEN
+30 PDPNLRAVIEN
-41 KLGKAPGTPIAP
+41 ALGKVSGATITTADM
-53 AEMVTLT
+53 ATLPR
-60 HLEARNAN
+60 LEAKNAN

-93 IAPVEALTN
+93 IAPVTGLTNLKVLSLWANSISDISPVEALTN

-154 NSISDISVLSR
+154 NSISDISAL
-165 LIQLTELRLDRNSLT
+165 LGLTQLTELRLARNNIT
-180 DLSPLVANTGL
+180 DLSPLIANTGL

-196 VGVRENPL
+196 VDVRENPL

-222 IKFDDVTHLNF
+222 VEFDDVTHLNF
-233 SEPRTVRMIYF
+233 GEPHTVRMIYF
-244 LPSDRSPRQNID
+244 LPSDRSPQQNID

-274 ERHGFKGK
+274 EHYNFGRK

-327 QNIYL
+327 RNIYL

-370 CFNFKTTAHE
+370 CFNFKTAAHE
-380 LGHAF
+380 LGRAF

-399 FGKVPNKLSECTAGW
+399 FGRDPNKLSECAAEW
-414 LDAHRYFNM
+414 LAAHRYFNT
-423 GQSPTHFDNPTTIQ
+423 GQSQPHFDTPTKIQ

-458 DGVHQAQLLTPATI
+458 DGVHQAQLLTPTTI
-472 RRQELGQSKLLN
+472 RRQELGQSKLLS

-491 TDTIEIEFVTSQL
+491 TDTIEIELITNQL
-504 TVNSEDIRDGGVSEA
+504 TVKSEYFRDGVSEA

-543 IDITTTLLTGTVST
+543 IDITTILLTGTVST

-572 SFTVRQAFE
+572 PSTIREAFE
-581 LDPFYQQW
+581 LSLFYQQW
-589 IDVEGLPVVASE
+589 VDVEGLPVVASE

-621 RPEILHVLVQKR
+621 RPEILHTFVQKR

-690 GSHSIMIHEVAH
+690 GSHSIMIHEWAH

-707 GLNTVDPTFN
+707 GLNTVDPTFD

-722 AYDAAMEK
+722 AYAAAIEK

-743 EYWAEGTQAWF
+743 EYWAVGTRAWF
-754 YPKGGDSFYNYG
+754 YPNVGDSSYNYG

-776 PGLAALLAE
+776 PALAALLAE

-853 SLSESRTAGPRTTV
+853 SLSESRTFGPSTHI
-867 AFVNL
+867 AIVNL
-872 TRSYVLVYPVGYDGT
+872 TQADVLLYRVRYDGT
-887 PELWTQLPPGFVR
+887 EAFSHR
-900 VTPGTTNEIWLIK
+900 VLTWHTRVSSPTVNEIRLIK

-923 QAVEKTGRI
+923 QTLEKTGRI
-932 LIDETLNLITPGLS
+932 LIDETLNLITHGLS
-946 KISGDN
+946 KVSGDN
-952 QTSVSG
+952 QSG
-958 AALSNPFVIEV
+958 VPGAVIANPLVIEV
-969 RDENGSALEGISITF
+969 RDENGSALEGISVTF
-984 TVTVGNGTLSVTRT
+984 AVTAGGGTLSITRA
-998 TTDKNGAAQ
+998 TTDKNGAVQ
-1007 STLTLGPNIGTQTVS
+1007 STLTLGPNLGTNTVS
-1022 VSAAGIEG
+1022 VSASGIEG
-1030 MVTFTAMVEAAVD
+1030 TVTFNAVVEPAVD

-1057 GKAKGDSI
+1057 GKAEGDSI
-1065 TPSEMATLPHLE
+1065 TPSEIATLTRLE
-1077 ARDANISDLTGLEGA
+1077 APEAGVRNLTGLEHA
-1092 TNLTYLDFWKSSVSD
+1092 TNLTRLG
-1107 LSPVAGLTN
+1107 LS
-1116 LTHLG
+1116 
-1121 FAANNA
+1121 NNV

-1141 ALWVNGNSISDI
+1141 
-1153 SPLVG
+1153 
-1158 LTKLSRL
+1158 
-1165 GLDNNNIS
+1165 
-1173 DISALAGLTN
+1173 
-1183 LSLLNLRSNSILD
+1183 LL
-1196 ISPLANLTKLTK
+1196 K
-1208 LRLGGNSISDISA
+1208 
-1221 VAGLTQLESLSLWAN
+1221 
-1236 SISNS
+1236 
-1241 LPVEGLTNLTEL
+1241 
-1253 NLSGNSI
+1253 
-1260 SSIVSVAG
+1260 
-1268 LTQMTWLHLQSNRI
+1268 
-1282 SDISALAGLTNL
+1282 
-1294 TALRLDRNSISDIS
+1294 LDRNSISDIS
-1308 ALSSLIHLTELRL
+1308 ALANLTNLTHLALYINSVSDPSPVASLTGLTYLNLAENSISDISALVNLTNLTHLELPFNSISDISSL
-1321 DRNSITDLSPLVVNT
+1321 VANT
-1336 GLGSGDEV
+1336 GVGNSDEV
-1344 DVRGNPLSYQS
+1344 DVRGNPLSYLS
-1355 IHTHIPILQSRGVTV
+1355 IHTHIPALQSRGVTV
-1370 EFDNQA
+1370 EFDNRP

-1381 KIAGDNQKGASF
+1381 KISGDNQNGAAF
-1393 APLPN
+1393 TPLPQPF
-1398 LLVAEV
+1398 VIEA

-1497 IASDLG
+1497 IASKLG
-1503 NTGTNLAADVNGDG
+1503 NTGTNLVVDVNRDG
-1517 VISILDLVLAAGM
+1517 TVSILDLVLAAGM
-1530 FEEAAAAPAAHAQA
+1530 FEEAAAAPSVQ
-1544 PKTLTAVE
+1544 PQVPETLTAVE
-1552 VQQWLADARSLEAR
+1552 VQGWLIDARALQVR
-1566 DVIVNRGF
+1566 DPIMKRGF
-1574 LVLEQLLVSPTPR
+1574 VVLEQLLVSLTPK

-1612 AVVTL
+1612 AFVTL
-1617 TIYDLSGRLVRTLEV
+1617 TIYDLNGQVVRTLDV
-1632 GHRIAS
+1632 GHRIAA

-1650 GRNEVGEQVASGVYF
+1650 GRNGLGERVASGVYF

>member
-30 PDPNLRAAIEN
+30 PDPNLRAVIEN
-41 KLGKAPGTPIAP
+41 ALGKVSGATITTADM
-53 AEMVTLT
+53 ATLT
-60 HLEARNAN
+60 RLEAPEAD
-68 ISDLTGLE
+68 ISNLIGLE
-76 GATNLKSLR
+76 HAINLKK
-85 LGGNSISD
+85 
-93 IAPVEALTN
+93 
-102 LTELNLSG
+102 LNLWS
-110 NLISDI
+110 NSVKDL
-116 SPVADLNQLTWLH
+116 SP
-129 LQSNRISDIAALA
+129 LA
-142 SLTNLTALRLDR
+142 SLTNLTELYLGI
-154 NSISDISVLSR
+154 NSAP
-165 LIQLTELRLDRNSLT
+165 
-180 DLSPLVANTGL
+180 DLSPLVGLTNLESLFLDANGISNLSALAGLTKLTRLALNNNSVSDLSPLTGLTSLRWMRLAGNNISDLSPLVTNTGL
-191 RNGDT
+191 GDGDELD
-196 VGVRENPL
+196 VQGNPL
-204 SSTSI
+204 NYASI
-209 KTHIPILQSRGVT
+209 KTHIPNLRSRGVT
-222 IKFDDVTHLNF
+222 VEFDDVTHLNF
-233 SEPRTVRMIYF
+233 GEPRTVRLIYF
-244 LPSDRSPRQNID
+244 LPSDRSPQQNID

-274 ERHGFKGK
+274 EHYNFGRK

-327 QNIYL
+327 RNIYL

-341 VGRGYNEVCGVGDSH
+341 VGRGYNEVCGVGDFH

-370 CFNFKTTAHE
+370 CFNFKTAAHE
-380 LGHAF
+380 LGRAF

-399 FGKVPNKLSECTAGW
+399 FGRDPNKLSECAAEW
-414 LDAHRYFNM
+414 LEAHRYFNT
-423 GQSPTHFDNPTTIQ
+423 GQSQPHFDTPTKIQ

-472 RRQELGQSKLLN
+472 RRQELGQSKLLS

-572 SFTVRQAFE
+572 PSTIREAFE
-581 LDPFYQQW
+581 LSLFYQQW
-589 IDVEGLPVVASE
+589 VDVEGLPVVASE

-621 RPEILHVLVQKR
+621 RPEILHTFVQKR

-648 PEYSDQGP
+648 PDYSDQGP

-661 RFRGLGGGGLSGHIA
+661 RFRGFGGGGLSGHTA
-676 VSSSEENLLHYPGG
+676 VSSSEEDLLHYPGSG
-690 GSHSIMIHEVAH
+690 GSHTVLIHEFAH

-722 AYDAAMEK
+722 AYDVAMEK

-754 YPKGGDSFYNYG
+754 YPKGGGSFKG

-771 LKEYD
+771 LKVYD
-776 PGLAALLAE
+776 PALAALLAE

-795 SPAARI
+795 SPAARV

-853 SLSESRTAGPRTTV
+853 SLSESRTFGPSTHI
-867 AFVNL
+867 AIVNL
-872 TRSYVLVYPVGYDGT
+872 TQADVLLYKVRYDGT
-887 PELWTQLPPGFVR
+887 EGFSHRVPPWYIR
-900 VTPGTTNEIWLIK
+900 VSSRMVNEIRLIK

-923 QAVEKTGRI
+923 QTVEKIGRI

-946 KISGDN
+946 KVSGDN
-952 QTSVSG
+952 QSG
-958 AALSNPFVIEV
+958 VPGAVIANPLVIEV
-969 RDENGSALEGISITF
+969 RDENGSALEGISVTF
-984 TVTVGNGTLSVTRT
+984 AVTAGGGTLNITRA

-1022 VSAAGIEG
+1022 VSAAGIEST
-1030 MVTFTAMVEAAVD
+1030 VTFNTMVEAVVD
-1043 LPDLN
+1043 LPDTN
-1048 LRAAIETVL
+1048 LRAAVETAL
-1057 GKAKGDSI
+1057 RKAGGDPI
-1065 TPSEMATLPHLE
+1065 IPSEMATLPRLE

-1127 ISDVSALAGLTNLT
+1127 ISDVSALVGLTNLTAMWLNGNSISDLSPLAGLTNLT
-1141 ALWVNGNSISDI
+1141 RLGLSENSIS
-1153 SPLVG
+1153 G
-1158 LTKLSRL
+1158 
-1165 GLDNNNIS
+1165 
-1173 DISALAGLTN
+1173 
-1183 LSLLNLRSNSILD
+1183 
-1196 ISPLANLTKLTK
+1196 
-1208 LRLGGNSISDISA
+1208 
-1221 VAGLTQLESLSLWAN
+1221 
-1236 SISNS
+1236 
-1241 LPVEGLTNLTEL
+1241 
-1253 NLSGNSI
+1253 
-1260 SSIVSVAG
+1260 
-1268 LTQMTWLHLQSNRI
+1268 
-1282 SDISALAGLTNL
+1282 ISALAGLTNL
-1294 TALRLDRNSISDIS
+1294 TLLKLDNNSIS
-1308 ALSSLIHLTELRL
+1308 
-1321 DRNSITDLSPLVVNT
+1321 DLSPLVANT
-1336 GLGSGDEV
+1336 GLGSRTEINV
-1344 DVRGNPLSYQS
+1344 KGNPLSYLS
-1355 IHTHIPILQSRGVTV
+1355 IHTHIPALQSRGVTV

-1393 APLPN
+1393 APLPQPF
-1398 LLVAEV
+1398 VIEA
-1404 QDAKGSALA
+1404 QDANGSALI
-1413 GVSVT
+1413 GISVT
-1418 FAVTAGGGTL
+1418 FAVTSGGGTL

-1443 TLTLGPNLGTNTV
+1443 TLILGPNLGTNTV
-1456 KVSAVGIEVSVT
+1456 EVSAAGIESTVT
-1468 FYAISDTESPPI
+1468 FHAISDIESPPI

-1503 NTGTNLAADVNGDG
+1503 NAGTNLAADVNGDG
-1517 VISILDLVLAAGM
+1517 VVSILDLVLVAGM
-1530 FEEAAAAPAAHAQA
+1530 FDGAAAAPSAQPQA

-1552 VQQWLADARSLEAR
+1552 VQGWLTDARSLEAR
-1566 DVIVNRGF
+1566 DVIVKRGF
-1574 LVLEQLLVSPTPR
+1574 LVLEQLLVSLTPR

-1617 TIYDLSGRLVRTLEV
+1617 TIYDLSGQPVRTLDV

-1638 VYENRSKAIYWD
+1638 AYENRSKAIYWD
-1650 GRNEVGEQVASGVYF
+1650 GRNGLGERVASGVYF
-1665 YNLSTGNYS
+1665 YTLTTGDYS

>member
-93 IAPVEALTN
+93 IAPVTSLTNLKVLSLWANSISDISPVEALTN

-233 SEPRTVRMIYF
+233 SEPRTVRIIYF
-244 LPSDRSPRQNID
+244 LPNDRSPQQNID

-264 DVQQFYADEM
+264 GVRQFYADEM

-458 DGVHQAQLLTPATI
+458 DGVHQAQLLTPTTI

-932 LIDETLNLITPGLS
+932 LIDETLNLITHGLS
-946 KISGDN
+946 KVSGDN

-984 TVTVGNGTLSVTRT
+984 TVTAGNGTLSVTRT

-1007 STLTLGPNIGTQTVS
+1007 STLTLGQNPGTNVVS

-1057 GKAKGDSI
+1057 GKAEGDSI
-1065 TPSEMATLPHLE
+1065 TPSEIATLTHLE
-1077 ARDANISDLTGLEGA
+1077 APEAGVRNLTGLEHA
-1092 TNLTYLDFWKSSVSD
+1092 
-1107 LSPVAGLTN
+1107 TN
-1116 LTHLG
+1116 LTHLVLYI
-1121 FAANNA
+1121 NSV
-1127 ISDVSALAGLTNLT
+1127 SDPSPVASLTGLTY
-1141 ALWVNGNSISDI
+1141 
-1153 SPLVG
+1153 
-1158 LTKLSRL
+1158 
-1165 GLDNNNIS
+1165 
-1173 DISALAGLTN
+1173 
-1183 LSLLNLRSNSILD
+1183 LNL
-1196 ISPLANLTKLTK
+1196 A
-1208 LRLGGNSISDISA
+1208 
-1221 VAGLTQLESLSLWAN
+1221 E
-1236 SISNS
+1236 
-1241 LPVEGLTNLTEL
+1241 
-1253 NLSGNSI
+1253 
-1260 SSIVSVAG
+1260 
-1268 LTQMTWLHLQSNRI
+1268 
-1282 SDISALAGLTNL
+1282 
-1294 TALRLDRNSISDIS
+1294 NSISDIS
-1308 ALSSLIHLTELRL
+1308 ALVNLTNLTHLELPFNSISDISSL
-1321 DRNSITDLSPLVVNT
+1321 VANT
-1336 GLGSGDEV
+1336 GVGNSDEV
-1344 DVRGNPLSYQS
+1344 DVRGNPLSYLS
-1355 IHTHIPILQSRGVTV
+1355 IHTHIPALQSRGVTV

-1381 KIAGDNQKGASF
+1381 KISGDNQKGASF
-1393 APLPN
+1393 APLSQPF
-1398 LLVAEV
+1398 VVEV
-1404 QDAKGSALA
+1404 QDANGSTLA
-1413 GVSVT
+1413 GVSVR
-1418 FAVTAGGGTL
+1418 FAVTTGGGTL

-1517 VISILDLVLAAGM
+1517 VISILDLVLVAGM
-1530 FEEAAAAPAAHAQA
+1530 FDGAAAAPSAQ
-1544 PKTLTAVE
+1544 PQVPETLTAVE
-1552 VQQWLADARSLEAR
+1552 VQGWLTDARALQVR
-1566 DVIVNRGF
+1566 DPIMKRGF
-1574 LVLEQLLVSPTPR
+1574 AVLEQLLVSLTPR
-1587 ETELLANYPNPFN
+1587 ETKLLANYPNPFN

-1612 AVVTL
+1612 AFVTL
-1617 TIYDLSGRLVRTLEV
+1617 AIYDLSGQPVRTLDV

-1638 VYENRSKAIYWD
+1638 AYENRSKAIYWD

>member
-93 IAPVEALTN
+93 IAPVTGLTNLKVLSLWANSISDISPVEALTN

-233 SEPRTVRMIYF
+233 GEPRTVRMIYF
-244 LPSDRSPRQNID
+244 LPSDRSPQQNID

-264 DVQQFYADEM
+264 GVRQFYADEM

-458 DGVHQAQLLTPATI
+458 DGVHQAQLLTPTTI

-572 SFTVRQAFE
+572 PFTVRQAFE

-589 IDVEGLPVVASE
+589 IDVEGFPVVASE

-621 RPEILHVLVQKR
+621 RPEILHTFVQKR

-648 PEYSDQGP
+648 PDYSDQGP

-661 RFRGLGGGGLSGHIA
+661 RFRGFGGGGLSGHTA
-676 VSSSEENLLHYPGG
+676 VSSSEENLLHYPGSG
-690 GSHSIMIHEVAH
+690 GSYTVLIHEVAH

-754 YPKGGDSFYNYG
+754 YPKGGGSFYNYG

-848 PSLLP
+848 PTLLP
-853 SLSESRTAGPRTTV
+853 SLSESRTFGPSTHI
-867 AFVNL
+867 AIVNL
-872 TRSYVLVYPVGYDGT
+872 TQADVLLYKVRYDGT
-887 PELWTQLPPGFVR
+887 EEFSHRVPPWYIR
-900 VTPGTTNEIWLIK
+900 VSSRMVNEIRLIK

-923 QAVEKTGRI
+923 QTVEKTGRI

-952 QTSVSG
+952 QSG
-958 AALSNPFVIEV
+958 VPGAIIANPLVIEV
-969 RDENGSALEGISITF
+969 RDENGSALEGISVTF
-984 TVTVGNGTLSVTRT
+984 AVTAGGGTLSTTRT
-998 TTDKNGAAQ
+998 TTDTNGRAQ
-1007 STLTLGPNIGTQTVS
+1007 SILTLGPNIGTQTVS

-1065 TPSEMATLPHLE
+1065 TPSEMATLPRLE

-1127 ISDVSALAGLTNLT
+1127 ISDVSALVGLTNLT
-1141 ALWVNGNSISDI
+1141 AMWLNGNSISDL
-1153 SPLVG
+1153 SPLAG
-1158 LTKLSRL
+1158 LTKLTRL
-1165 GLDNNNIS
+1165 GLS
-1173 DISALAGLTN
+1173 
-1183 LSLLNLRSNSILD
+1183 
-1196 ISPLANLTKLTK
+1196 K
-1208 LRLGGNSISDISA
+1208 NSIS
-1221 VAGLTQLESLSLWAN
+1221 G
-1236 SISNS
+1236 
-1241 LPVEGLTNLTEL
+1241 
-1253 NLSGNSI
+1253 
-1260 SSIVSVAG
+1260 
-1268 LTQMTWLHLQSNRI
+1268 
-1282 SDISALAGLTNL
+1282 ISALAGLTNL
-1294 TALRLDRNSISDIS
+1294 TLLKLDNNSIS
-1308 ALSSLIHLTELRL
+1308 
-1321 DRNSITDLSPLVVNT
+1321 DLSPLVANT
-1336 GLGSGDEV
+1336 GLGSRTEIN
-1344 DVRGNPLSYQS
+1344 VRGNPLSYLS
-1355 IHTHIPILQSRGVTV
+1355 IHTHIPALQSRGVTV

-1381 KIAGDNQKGASF
+1381 KISGDNQNRASF
-1393 APLPN
+1393 APLSQPF
-1398 LLVAEV
+1398 VVEA
-1404 QDAKGSALA
+1404 QDANGSALA
-1413 GVSVT
+1413 GVSVR

-1456 KVSAVGIEVSVT
+1456 EVSAAGIES
-1468 FYAISDTESPPI
+1468 
-1480 TADVNNDGSVN
+1480 
-1491 ILDLIL
+1491 
-1497 IASDLG
+1497 LG
-1503 NTGTNLAADVNGDG
+1503 
-1517 VISILDLVLAAGM
+1517 
-1530 FEEAAAAPAAHAQA
+1530 H
-1544 PKTLTAVE
+1544 
-1552 VQQWLADARSLEAR
+1552 
-1566 DVIVNRGF
+1566 F
-1574 LVLEQLLVSPTPR
+1574 LRYLR
-1587 ETELLANYPNPFN
+1587 Y
-1600 PETWIP
+1600 
-1606 YRLAED
+1606 
-1612 AVVTL
+1612 
-1617 TIYDLSGRLVRTLEV
+1617 
-1632 GHRIAS
+1632 
-1638 VYENRSKAIYWD
+1638 
-1650 GRNEVGEQVASGVYF
+1650 
-1665 YNLSTGNYS
+1665 
-1674 ATRKMLVVK
+1674 

>member
-1 MNLPFFRFTFFLLM
+1 M
-15 SLTLPLTATAQVVDI
+15 
-30 PDPNLRAAIEN
+30 
-41 KLGKAPGTPIAP
+41 
-53 AEMVTLT
+53 
-60 HLEARNAN
+60 
-68 ISDLTGLE
+68 
-76 GATNLKSLR
+76 
-85 LGGNSISD
+85 
-93 IAPVEALTN
+93 
-102 LTELNLSG
+102 
-110 NLISDI
+110 
-116 SPVADLNQLTWLH
+116 
-129 LQSNRISDIAALA
+129 
-142 SLTNLTALRLDR
+142 
-154 NSISDISVLSR
+154 
-165 LIQLTELRLDRNSLT
+165 
-180 DLSPLVANTGL
+180 
-191 RNGDT
+191 
-196 VGVRENPL
+196 
-204 SSTSI
+204 
-209 KTHIPILQSRGVT
+209 
-222 IKFDDVTHLNF
+222 
-233 SEPRTVRMIYF
+233 
-244 LPSDRSPRQNID
+244 
-256 TKLDTLIR
+256 
-264 DVQQFYADEM
+264 
-274 ERHGFKGK
+274 
-282 TFTFE
+282 
-287 TDATGKAVVHHV
+287 VHHV

-370 CFNFKTTAHE
+370 CFNFKTAAHE
-380 LGHAF
+380 LGRAF

-399 FGKVPNKLSECTAGW
+399 FGRDPNKLSECAAEW
-414 LDAHRYFNM
+414 LAAHRYFNT
-423 GQSPTHFDNPTTIQ
+423 GQSQPHFDTPTKIQ

-458 DGVHQAQLLTPATI
+458 DGVHQAQLLTPTTI
-472 RRQELGQSKLLN
+472 RRQELGQSKLLS

-491 TDTIEIEFVTSQL
+491 TDTIEIELITNQL
-504 TVNSEDIRDGGVSEA
+504 TVKSEYFRDGVSEA

-543 IDITTTLLTGTVST
+543 IDITTILLTGTVST

-572 SFTVRQAFE
+572 PSTIREAFE
-581 LDPFYQQW
+581 LSLFYQQW
-589 IDVEGLPVVASE
+589 VDVEGLPVVASE

-621 RPEILHVLVQKR
+621 RPEILHTFVQKR

-690 GSHSIMIHEVAH
+690 GSHSIMIHEWAH

-707 GLNTVDPTFN
+707 GLNTVDPTFD

-722 AYDAAMEK
+722 AYAAAIEK

-743 EYWAEGTQAWF
+743 EYWAVGTRAWF
-754 YPKGGDSFYNYG
+754 YPNVGDSSYNYG

-853 SLSESRTAGPRTTV
+853 SLSESRTFGPSTHI
-867 AFVNL
+867 AIVNL
-872 TRSYVLVYPVGYDGT
+872 TQADVLLYRVRYDGT
-887 PELWTQLPPGFVR
+887 EAFSHR
-900 VTPGTTNEIWLIK
+900 VLTWHTRVSSPTVNEIRLIK

-923 QAVEKTGRI
+923 QTLEKTGRI
-932 LIDETLNLITPGLS
+932 LIDETLNLITHGLS
-946 KISGDN
+946 KVSGDN
-952 QTSVSG
+952 QSG
-958 AALSNPFVIEV
+958 VPGAVIANPLVIEV
-969 RDENGSALEGISITF
+969 RDENGSALEGISVTF
-984 TVTVGNGTLSVTRT
+984 AVTAGGGTLSITRA
-998 TTDKNGAAQ
+998 TTDKNGAVQ
-1007 STLTLGPNIGTQTVS
+1007 STLTLGPNLGTNTVS
-1022 VSAAGIEG
+1022 VSASGIEG
-1030 MVTFTAMVEAAVD
+1030 TVTFNAVVEPAVD

-1057 GKAKGDSI
+1057 GKAEGDSI
-1065 TPSEMATLPHLE
+1065 TPSEIATLTRLE
-1077 ARDANISDLTGLEGA
+1077 APEAGVRNLTGLEHA
-1092 TNLTYLDFWKSSVSD
+1092 TNLTRLG
-1107 LSPVAGLTN
+1107 LS
-1116 LTHLG
+1116 
-1121 FAANNA
+1121 NNV

-1141 ALWVNGNSISDI
+1141 
-1153 SPLVG
+1153 
-1158 LTKLSRL
+1158 
-1165 GLDNNNIS
+1165 
-1173 DISALAGLTN
+1173 
-1183 LSLLNLRSNSILD
+1183 LL
-1196 ISPLANLTKLTK
+1196 K
-1208 LRLGGNSISDISA
+1208 
-1221 VAGLTQLESLSLWAN
+1221 
-1236 SISNS
+1236 
-1241 LPVEGLTNLTEL
+1241 
-1253 NLSGNSI
+1253 
-1260 SSIVSVAG
+1260 
-1268 LTQMTWLHLQSNRI
+1268 
-1282 SDISALAGLTNL
+1282 
-1294 TALRLDRNSISDIS
+1294 LDRNSISDIS
-1308 ALSSLIHLTELRL
+1308 ALANLTNLTHLALYINSVSDPSPVASLTGLTYLNLAENSISDISALVNLTNLTHLELPFNSISDISSL
-1321 DRNSITDLSPLVVNT
+1321 VANT
-1336 GLGSGDEV
+1336 GVGNSDEV
-1344 DVRGNPLSYQS
+1344 DVRGNPLSYLS
-1355 IHTHIPILQSRGVTV
+1355 IHTHIPALQSRGVTV
-1370 EFDNQA
+1370 EFDNRP

-1381 KIAGDNQKGASF
+1381 KISGDNQNGAAF
-1393 APLPN
+1393 TPLPQPF
-1398 LLVAEV
+1398 VIEA

-1497 IASDLG
+1497 IASKLG
-1503 NTGTNLAADVNGDG
+1503 NTGTNLVVDVNRDG
-1517 VISILDLVLAAGM
+1517 TVSILDLVLAAGM
-1530 FEEAAAAPAAHAQA
+1530 FEEAAAAPSVQ
-1544 PKTLTAVE
+1544 PQVPETLTAVE
-1552 VQQWLADARSLEAR
+1552 VQGWLIDAR
-1566 DVIVNRGF
+1566 
-1574 LVLEQLLVSPTPR
+1574 
-1587 ETELLANYPNPFN
+1587 
-1600 PETWIP
+1600 
-1606 YRLAED
+1606 
-1612 AVVTL
+1612 VT
-1617 TIYDLSGRLVRTLEV
+1617 SG
-1632 GHRIAS
+1632 
-1638 VYENRSKAIYWD
+1638 
-1650 GRNEVGEQVASGVYF
+1650 
-1665 YNLSTGNYS
+1665 
-1674 ATRKMLVVK
+1674 

>member
-15 SLTLPLTATAQVVDI
+15 SLTLPLTTTAQVINI
-30 PDPNLRAAIEN
+30 PDLNLRAAVE
-41 KLGKAPGTPIAP
+41 KALGKASGATITTAD
-53 AEMVTLT
+53 MTTLT
-60 HLEARNAN
+60 RLDANEAG

-76 GATNLKSLR
+76 QATNLRDLHLRSNSVSDLSPLTGLTSLTWMR

-93 IAPVEALTN
+93 ISPVKGLTN
-102 LTELNLSG
+102 LKVLSLWANSISDISPTASLTNLIELNLSG
-110 NLISDI
+110 NSISDI
-116 SPVADLNQLTWLH
+116 SPVAGLPNLTWLH
-129 LQSNRISDIAALA
+129 LPSNSISDISPVAGLM
-142 SLTNLTALRLDR
+142 NLTALRLDR
-154 NSISDISVLSR
+154 NSISDISAL
-165 LIQLTELRLDRNSLT
+165 LGLTQLTELRLDRNNIT

-191 RNGDT
+191 GSGDAIN
-196 VGVRENPL
+196 VKGNPL
-204 SSTSI
+204 NYTSI
-209 KTHIPILQSRGVT
+209 KTHIPALKNRGVT
-222 IKFDDVTHLNF
+222 VEFDDVTHLNF
-233 SEPRTVRMIYF
+233 GEPRTVRLIYF
-244 LPSDRSPRQNID
+244 LPSDRSPQQDIN
-256 TKLDTLIR
+256 TKMDNLIR
-264 DVQQFYADEM
+264 EAQQFYADEM
-274 ERHGFKGK
+274 EHHNFGRKA
-282 TFTFE
+282 FTFE
-287 TDATGKAVVHHV
+287 TEATGKAVGHHV
-299 DGQFTDSYYRQNTF
+299 DGRFTDSYYRRNTF

-327 QNIYL
+327 QNIYF

-341 VGRGYNEVCGVGDSH
+341 VGRGYNEVCGVGEFH
-356 EASGGHV
+356 GASSGHV

-370 CFNFKTTAHE
+370 CFNLKTAAHE
-380 LGHAF
+380 LGRAF

-399 FGKVPNKLSECTAGW
+399 FGRNPNKLSECAAEW
-414 LDAHRYFNM
+414 LEAHHYFNID
-423 GQSPTHFDNPTTIQ
+423 QSQTHFDNPTTIQ

-452 FEVTDP
+452 FEVTDS

-472 RRQELGQSKLLN
+472 RRQELGQSKLLS

-491 TDTIEIEFVTSQL
+491 TDTIEIEFITNKL
-504 TVNSEDIRDGGVSEA
+504 TVNSEHFRDGVIAA
-519 VPLSVEVILRVID
+519 VPLNVEVILRVID

-690 GSHSIMIHEVAH
+690 GSHSIMIHEWAH

-707 GLNTVDPTFN
+707 GLNTVAPTFN

-722 AYDAAMEK
+722 VYDAAMEK

-743 EYWAEGTQAWF
+743 EYWAVGTRAWF
-754 YPKGGDSFYNYG
+754 YPNVGDSSYNYG

-776 PGLAALLAE
+776 PALAALLAE

-837 GGRWVDLRPYD
+837 GGRWVDLGPYD

-853 SLSESRTAGPRTTV
+853 SLSESRTFGPRPHI
-867 AFVNL
+867 AIVNL
-872 TRSYVLVYPVGYDGT
+872 TQADVLLYKVHYDGT
-887 PELWTQLPPGFVR
+887 EELSHR
-900 VTPGTTNEIWLIK
+900 VLTWHTRVSSPTVNEIRLIK

-923 QAVEKTGRI
+923 QTLEKTGRI
-932 LIDETLNLITPGLS
+932 LIDETLNLITHGLS
-946 KISGDN
+946 KVSGDN

-958 AALSNPFVIEV
+958 AALANPFVIEV

-984 TVTVGNGTLSVTRT
+984 TVTAGDGTLSTTRT
-998 TTDKNGAAQ
+998 TTDTNGRAQ
-1007 STLTLGPNIGTQTVS
+1007 SILTLGPNIGTQTVS
-1022 VSAAGIEG
+1022 VSAAGIERT
-1030 MVTFTAMVEAAVD
+1030 VTFNAMVEAAID

-1065 TPSEMATLPHLE
+1065 TPSEMATLTRLE
-1077 ARDANISDLTGLEGA
+1077 APEAGVRNLTGLEHA
-1092 TNLTYLDFWKSSVSD
+1092 TNLTRLG
-1107 LSPVAGLTN
+1107 LS
-1116 LTHLG
+1116 
-1121 FAANNA
+1121 NNV

-1141 ALWVNGNSISDI
+1141 
-1153 SPLVG
+1153 
-1158 LTKLSRL
+1158 
-1165 GLDNNNIS
+1165 
-1173 DISALAGLTN
+1173 
-1183 LSLLNLRSNSILD
+1183 LL
-1196 ISPLANLTKLTK
+1196 K
-1208 LRLGGNSISDISA
+1208 
-1221 VAGLTQLESLSLWAN
+1221 
-1236 SISNS
+1236 
-1241 LPVEGLTNLTEL
+1241 
-1253 NLSGNSI
+1253 
-1260 SSIVSVAG
+1260 
-1268 LTQMTWLHLQSNRI
+1268 
-1282 SDISALAGLTNL
+1282 
-1294 TALRLDRNSISDIS
+1294 LDRNSISDIS
-1308 ALSSLIHLTELRL
+1308 SLANLTNLTHLALYINSVSDPSPVASLTGLTYLNLAENSISDISALVNLTNLTHLELPFNSISDISSL
-1321 DRNSITDLSPLVVNT
+1321 VANT
-1336 GLGSGDEV
+1336 GVGNSDEV
-1344 DVRGNPLSYQS
+1344 DVRGNPLSYLS
-1355 IHTHIPILQSRGVTV
+1355 IHTHIPALQSRGVTV

-1381 KIAGDNQKGASF
+1381 KISGDNQKGASF
-1393 APLPN
+1393 APLSQPF
-1398 LLVAEV
+1398 VVEA
-1404 QDAKGSALA
+1404 QDENGSALA
-1413 GVSVT
+1413 GVSVR
-1418 FAVTAGGGTL
+1418 FAVTTGGGAL

-1443 TLTLGPNLGTNTV
+1443 TLTLGPNLGTNAV
-1456 KVSAVGIEVSVT
+1456 SVSATGIEGTVT
-1468 FYAISDTESPPI
+1468 FHALSDTESPPI
-1480 TADVNNDGSVN
+1480 TADVNGDGSVN
-1491 ILDLIL
+1491 ILDLVV
-1497 IASDLG
+1497 IASALG
-1503 NTGTNLAADVNGDG
+1503 NQGQNLAADVSGDG
-1517 VISILDLVLAAGM
+1517 VVNILDLILVAGM
-1530 FEEAAAAPAAHAQA
+1530 FDDAAAAPSAQLHV
-1544 PKTLTAVE
+1544 PETLTAVE
-1552 VQQWLADARSLEAR
+1552 VQGWLTDARALEVR
-1566 DVIVNRGF
+1566 DAITKRGF
-1574 LVLEQLLVSPTPR
+1574 VVLEQLLVSLTPR

-1612 AVVTL
+1612 AFVTL
-1617 TIYDLSGRLVRTLEV
+1617 TIYDGSGRVIRTLDV
-1632 GHRIAS
+1632 GHRIAA
-1638 VYENRSKAIYWD
+1638 VYESRSKAIYWD
-1650 GRNEVGEQVASGVYF
+1650 GRNGLGEQVASGVYF
-1665 YNLSTGNYS
+1665 YTLTAGDYS
-1674 ATRKMLVVK
+1674 NTRKMVILK

>member
-1 MNLPFFRFTFFLLM
+1 MNLPFFRFTFFLFIC
-15 SLTLPLTATAQVVDI
+15 LTLPLSATGQVVSI
-30 PDPNLRAAIEN
+30 PDPNLRAAVE
-41 KLGKAPGTPIAP
+41 KALGVTPGTPITAD
-53 AEMVTLT
+53 EMTTLT
-60 HLEARNAN
+60 RLEAKNAN

-93 IAPVEALTN
+93 IAPVTGLTNLKVLSLWANSISDISPVEALTN

-154 NSISDISVLSR
+154 NSISDISALSR

-196 VGVRENPL
+196 VDVRENPL

-222 IKFDDVTHLNF
+222 VEFDDVTHLNF
-233 SEPRTVRMIYF
+233 GEPHTVRMIYF
-244 LPSDRSPRQNID
+244 LPSDRSPQQNVD

-287 TDATGKAVVHHV
+287 TGATGKAVVHHV

-356 EASGGHV
+356 GASDGHV

-370 CFNFKTTAHE
+370 CFNLKTAAHE
-380 LGHAF
+380 LGRAF

-399 FGKVPNKLSECTAGW
+399 FGRNPNKLSECAAEW
-414 LDAHRYFNM
+414 LEAHRYFNID
-423 GQSPTHFDNPTTIQ
+423 QSQTHFDNPTTIQ
-437 MLTPFASPPYAIGLR
+437 MLSPFASPPYAIGLR
-452 FEVTDP
+452 FEVTDS
-458 DGVHQAQLLTPATI
+458 DGVHQAQLLMPTTI
-472 RRQELGQSKLLN
+472 RRQELGQSKLLS

-491 TDTIEIEFVTSQL
+491 TDTIEIEFITNQL
-504 TVNSEDIRDGGVSEA
+504 TVKSEYFRDGVSEA

-572 SFTVRQAFE
+572 PSTIREAFE
-581 LDPFYQQW
+581 LSLFYQQW
-589 IDVEGLPVVASE
+589 VDVEGFPVLASE

-621 RPEILHVLVQKR
+621 RPEILHTFVQKR

-690 GSHSIMIHEVAH
+690 GSHSIMIHEWAH

-707 GLNTVDPTFN
+707 GLNTVDSTFD

-722 AYDAAMEK
+722 AYAAAIEK

-743 EYWAEGTQAWF
+743 EYWAVGTRAWF
-754 YPKGGDSFYNYG
+754 YPNVGDSSYNYG

-837 GGRWVDLRPYD
+837 GGRWVDLGPYD

-853 SLSESRTAGPRTTV
+853 SLSESRTFGPRTHI
-867 AFVNL
+867 AIVNL
-872 TRSYVLVYPVGYDGT
+872 TQADVLLYKVHYDGT
-887 PELWTQLPPGFVR
+887 EELSHR
-900 VTPGTTNEIWLIK
+900 VLTWHTRVSSPMVNEIRLIK

-923 QAVEKTGRI
+923 QTLEKTGRI
-932 LIDETLNLITPGLS
+932 LIDETLNLITHGLS
-946 KISGDN
+946 KVSGDN
-952 QTSVSG
+952 QSSLSG
-958 AALSNPFVIEV
+958 AILAAPFVVEL
-969 RDENGSALEGISITF
+969 RDENGSVLEGISVTF
-984 TVTVGNGTLSVTRT
+984 TVVTGDGTLSVTRT
-998 TTDKNGAAQ
+998 TTDTNGRAQ
-1007 STLTLGPNIGTQTVS
+1007 SILTLGQNLGTNAVS
-1022 VSAAGIEG
+1022 VSAAGTG
-1030 MVTFTAMVEAAVD
+1030 QPVTFNAVAEAAID
-1043 LPDLN
+1043 IPDTN
-1048 LRAAIETVL
+1048 LRTVVETAL
-1057 GKAKGDSI
+1057 GAPVGVSI
-1065 TPSEMATLPHLE
+1065 VRGHLE
-1077 ARDANISDLTGLEGA
+1077 NLTRLEAQNANISDLTGLEFA
-1092 TNLTYLDFWKSSVSD
+1092 TN
-1107 LSPVAGLTN
+1107 
-1116 LTHLG
+1116 
-1121 FAANNA
+1121 
-1127 ISDVSALAGLTNLT
+1127 
-1141 ALWVNGNSISDI
+1141 
-1153 SPLVG
+1153 
-1158 LTKLSRL
+1158 
-1165 GLDNNNIS
+1165 
-1173 DISALAGLTN
+1173 
-1183 LSLLNLRSNSILD
+1183 
-1196 ISPLANLTKLTK
+1196 LTK
-1208 LRLGGNSISDISA
+1208 LRLGGNSISDISV

-1241 LPVEGLTNLTEL
+1241 SPVEALTNLTEL

-1294 TALRLDRNSISDIS
+1294 TVLRLDRNSISDIS
-1308 ALSSLIHLTELRL
+1308 ALSSLTHLTELRL
-1321 DRNSITDLSPLVVNT
+1321 DRNSITDLSPLVANT

-1344 DVRGNPLSYQS
+1344 DVRGNPLSHLS
-1355 IHTHIPILQSRGVTV
+1355 VHTHIPALQSRGVTV

-1376 HPALL
+1376 HPAIL
-1381 KIAGDNQKGASF
+1381 KISGDYQKGASS
-1393 APLPN
+1393 APLSQPFI
-1398 LLVAEV
+1398 VEA
-1404 QDAKGSALA
+1404 QDGNGSALA

-1456 KVSAVGIEVSVT
+1456 EVSAAGIESTVT
-1468 FYAISDTESPPI
+1468 FHAISDTESPPI

-1497 IASDLG
+1497 IASELG
-1503 NTGTNLAADVNGDG
+1503 NAGTNLAVDVNRDG
-1517 VISILDLVLAAGM
+1517 VVSILDLVLAAGM
-1530 FEEAAAAPAAHAQA
+1530 FEEAAAAPPAQPQVPEA
-1544 PKTLTAVE
+1544 LTAVE
-1552 VQQWLADARSLEAR
+1552 VQGWLTDARTLEVR
-1566 DVIVNRGF
+1566 DLIMKRGF
-1574 LVLEQLLVSPTPR
+1574 VVLEQLLVSLTPS

-1612 AVVTL
+1612 AFVTL
-1617 TIYDLSGRLVRTLEV
+1617 TIYDGSGQVVRTFEV

-1638 VYENRSKAIYWD
+1638 AYENRSKAIYWD
-1650 GRNEVGEQVASGVYF
+1650 GRNDVGERVASGVYF

>member
-30 PDPNLRAAIEN
+30 PDPNLRAVIEN
-41 KLGKAPGTPIAP
+41 ALGKVSGATITTADM
-53 AEMVTLT
+53 ATLT
-60 HLEARNAN
+60 RLDANEAG

-76 GATNLKSLR
+76 GATNLRNLHLWKNSVSDLSSLAGLTKLTGLY
-85 LGGNSISD
+85 LGGSS
-93 IAPVEALTN
+93 
-102 LTELNLSG
+102 
-110 NLISDI
+110 
-116 SPVADLNQLTWLH
+116 
-129 LQSNRISDIAALA
+129 A
-142 SLTNLTALRLDR
+142 S
-154 NSISDISVLSR
+154 
-165 LIQLTELRLDRNSLT
+165 
-180 DLSPLVANTGL
+180 DLSPLVGLTNLESLFLDSNGISDLSALAGLTKLTRLALNNNSVSDLSPLTGLTSLRWMRLAGNNISDLSPLVTNTGL
-191 RNGDT
+191 GDGDELD
-196 VGVRENPL
+196 VQGNPL
-204 SSTSI
+204 NYASI
-209 KTHIPILQSRGVT
+209 KTHIPNLRSRGVT
-222 IKFDDVTHLNF
+222 VEFDDVTHLNF
-233 SEPRTVRMIYF
+233 GEPHTVRMIYF
-244 LPSDRSPRQNID
+244 LPSDRSPQQNID

-274 ERHGFKGK
+274 EHYNFGRK

-341 VGRGYNEVCGVGDSH
+341 VGRSYNEVCGVGDSH

-452 FEVTDP
+452 FEVTDS

-504 TVNSEDIRDGGVSEA
+504 TVNSEYIRDGGVSEA

-572 SFTVRQAFE
+572 PSTIREAFE
-581 LDPFYQQW
+581 LSLFYQQW
-589 IDVEGLPVVASE
+589 IDVEEFPVVASE

-621 RPEILHVLVQKR
+621 RPEILHTFVQKR

-648 PEYSDQGP
+648 PDYSDQGP

-661 RFRGLGGGGLSGHIA
+661 RFRGFGGGGLSGHTA
-676 VSSSEENLLHYPGG
+676 VSSSEENLLHYPGSG
-690 GSHSIMIHEVAH
+690 GSYTVLIHEVAH

-754 YPKGGDSFYNYG
+754 YPKGGGSFYNYG

-848 PSLLP
+848 PTLLP
-853 SLSESRTAGPRTTV
+853 SLSESRTFGPSTHI
-867 AFVNL
+867 AIVNL
-872 TRSYVLVYPVGYDGT
+872 TQADVLLYKVRYDGT
-887 PELWTQLPPGFVR
+887 EEFSHRVPPWYIR
-900 VTPGTTNEIWLIK
+900 VSSRMVNEIRLIK

-923 QAVEKTGRI
+923 QTVEKTGRI

-946 KISGDN
+946 KISGDD
-952 QTSVSG
+952 QSG
-958 AALSNPFVIEV
+958 VPGAIIANPLVIEV
-969 RDENGSALEGISITF
+969 RDENGSALEGISVTF
-984 TVTVGNGTLSVTRT
+984 AVTAGGGTLSTTRT
-998 TTDKNGAAQ
+998 TTDTNGRAQ
-1007 STLTLGPNIGTQTVS
+1007 SILTLGPNIGTQTVS

-1065 TPSEMATLPHLE
+1065 TPSEMATLPRLE

-1127 ISDVSALAGLTNLT
+1127 ISDVSALVGLTNLT
-1141 ALWVNGNSISDI
+1141 AMWLNGNSISDL
-1153 SPLVG
+1153 SPLAG
-1158 LTKLSRL
+1158 LTKLTRL
-1165 GLDNNNIS
+1165 GLS
-1173 DISALAGLTN
+1173 
-1183 LSLLNLRSNSILD
+1183 
-1196 ISPLANLTKLTK
+1196 K
-1208 LRLGGNSISDISA
+1208 NSIS
-1221 VAGLTQLESLSLWAN
+1221 G
-1236 SISNS
+1236 
-1241 LPVEGLTNLTEL
+1241 
-1253 NLSGNSI
+1253 
-1260 SSIVSVAG
+1260 
-1268 LTQMTWLHLQSNRI
+1268 
-1282 SDISALAGLTNL
+1282 ISALAGLTNL
-1294 TALRLDRNSISDIS
+1294 TLLKLDNNSIS
-1308 ALSSLIHLTELRL
+1308 
-1321 DRNSITDLSPLVVNT
+1321 DLSPLVANT
-1336 GLGSGDEV
+1336 GLGSRTEIN
-1344 DVRGNPLSYQS
+1344 VRGNPLSYLS
-1355 IHTHIPILQSRGVTV
+1355 VHTHIPALQSRGVTV
-1370 EFDNQA
+1370 EFDNRA

-1381 KIAGDNQKGASF
+1381 KISGDNQNRASF
-1393 APLPN
+1393 TPLSQPF
-1398 LLVAEV
+1398 VVEA
-1404 QDAKGSALA
+1404 QDANGSALS
-1413 GVSVT
+1413 GVSVR

-1428 STTITRTDE
+1428 STTITRTDT

-1456 KVSAVGIEVSVT
+1456 EVSAAGIESLVT

-1480 TADVNNDGSVN
+1480 EADINNDSSVN

-1517 VISILDLVLAAGM
+1517 VISILDLVLVAGM
-1530 FEEAAAAPAAHAQA
+1530 FDGAAAAPSAQ
-1544 PKTLTAVE
+1544 PQVPETLTAVE
-1552 VQQWLADARSLEAR
+1552 VQGWLIDARALQVR
-1566 DVIVNRGF
+1566 DPIMKRGF
-1574 LVLEQLLVSPTPR
+1574 LVLEQLLVSLTPR

-1650 GRNEVGEQVASGVYF
+1650 GRNGLGERVASGVYF
-1665 YNLSTGNYS
+1665 YTLTTEDYS